1 MSAHYFIFAWA
12 AIVNGFILMV
22 ALFKNESV
30 PPSLDFLSFFMPLV
44 GVPLMLLLCIIG
56 IVTASK
62 AKYYRLALA
71 HIGIIIGTM
80 LFIRFVSI

>member
-22 ALFKNESV
+22 ALFKHEAV
-30 PPSLDFLSFFMPLV
+30 PPSLEFLSFFMPFV
-44 GVPLMLLLCIIG
+44 GIPLMILLCIIG
-56 IVTASK
+56 MVTASK

-71 HIGIIIGTM
+71 HISIIIGTM
-80 LFIRFVSI
+80 LFIRLISI